1 MFVVLGRRRRARMGT
16 QNVLF
21 NIFYELVER
30 YVAIRVP
37 PPRYVAVCTG
47 NSKLAPLALGAE
59 EEIIKSYEISWNGG
73 VFRGSP

>member
-37 PPRYVAVCTG
+37 RPRDVG
-47 NSKLAPLALGAE
+47 
-59 EEIIKSYEISWNGG
+59 
-73 VFRGSP
+73 RGSWQFVPEIPN